1 MSILKSTNS
10 GKQKLAPKLKDYGD
24 RCWVLHVPEKQFR
37 YSDDRNYI
45 MNVEF
50 KDPCDIS
57 LLPEI
62 KSVTFRVWDGWDECI
77 MHITTLHEL
86 DLATEWMRRYTTS
99 YETRRTTWEITKQ
112 IIEIVKKQ
120 NEHTKNNQ

>member
-10 GKQKLAPKLKDYGD
+10 GKQKLTPKLKDYKD
-24 RCWVLHVPEKQFR
+24 RGWVLHVPEKQFR
-37 YSDDRNYI
+37 YSDDRHYI

-50 KDPCDIS
+50 KDPCDIG

-62 KSVTFRVWDGWDECI
+62 KSVTFRVWDGWDERI

>member
-1 MSILKSTNS
+1 MSVLSSTDS
-10 GKQKLAPKLKDYGD
+10 GKQKLAPKFSDYGD
-24 RCWVLHVPEKQFR
+24 RGWVLHVPENQFR
-37 YSDDRNYI
+37 YTDDRHYI

-50 KDPCDIS
+50 EDPYHMS
-57 LLPEI
+57 LPPKL
-62 KSVTFRVWDGWDECI
+62 KSVTFRVWEGWDERI

-99 YETRRTTWEITKQ
+99 YKTRSTTSEITKQ